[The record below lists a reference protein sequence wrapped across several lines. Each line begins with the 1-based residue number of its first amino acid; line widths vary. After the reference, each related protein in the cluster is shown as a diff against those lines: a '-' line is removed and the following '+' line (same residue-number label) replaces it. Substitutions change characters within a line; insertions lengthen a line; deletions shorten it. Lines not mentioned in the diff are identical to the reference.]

1 MLKIIN
7 NTKVKE
13 RAHLTGEE
21 WKTMKTIVVIPAYE
35 PDEKLVKLIAELVR
49 KSLPVVVV
57 DDGSGEEYLNIFEQL
72 VGAKVL
78 RHPKN
83 MGKGAALK
91 TAFRYI
97 KETFKGNNFAVV
109 TADSD
114 GQHSPDDIVR
124 VAARASMDEDSLVI
138 GVRNFDGAKV
148 PLRSKLGNKITL
160 KVFQITSG
168 SKIGDTQ
175 TGLRGFSAVH
185 LDKMLEISGSRY
197 EYEMNMLMV
206 WAKENRPFY
215 ELEIKTIYENNNQ
228 GSHFNTVH
236 DSVRIYKEIFKFALS
251 SILSFCL
258 DYSLYTLQI
267 FLGIPLVA
275 ANISARFISTGFN
288 FFVNKKVVFASD
300 KPVMKELGAYVLLA
314 AFSLMVNTLIL
325 MGLSYGVGIGPFIGK
340 ICTEITMFFFNWIVQ
355 KKLIFRQKK
364 GVHYVK

>member
-1 MLKIIN
+1 
-7 NTKVKE
+7 
-13 RAHLTGEE
+13 
-21 WKTMKTIVVIPAYE
+21 MKTIVVIPAYE
-35 PDEKLVKLIAELVR
+35 PDEKLVKLTDELVA
-49 KSLPVVVV
+49 KNLLVVVV
-57 DDGSGEEYLNIFEQL
+57 DDGSGNKYLNIFNQL
-72 VGAKVL
+72 AGAKVL

-91 TAFRYI
+91 TAFKYI
-97 KETFKGNNFAVV
+97 KETFNGRNFAVV

-124 VAARASMDEDSLVI
+124 VAARASLDEDSLVI
-138 GVRNFDGAKV
+138 GVRNFDGEKV

-168 SKIGDTQ
+168 SNIGDTQ

-215 ELEIKTIYENNNQ
+215 ELEIETIYENNNE
-228 GSHFNTVH
+228 GSHFNTLH
-236 DSVRIYKEIFKFALS
+236 DSARIYKEILKFALS
-251 SILSFCL
+251 SILSFLL
-258 DYSLYTLQI
+258 DYGLYTLQI
-267 FLGIPLVA
+267 FFGAPIVA
-275 ANISARFISTGFN
+275 ANVAARLVSAGFN
-288 FFVNKKVVFASD
+288 FFVNKKMVFVSD

-314 AFSLMVNTLIL
+314 SFSLMVNTLVL

-340 ICTEITMFFFNWIVQ
+340 ICTEITMFIFNWMVQ
-355 KKLIFRQKK
+355 RKFIFRGKK